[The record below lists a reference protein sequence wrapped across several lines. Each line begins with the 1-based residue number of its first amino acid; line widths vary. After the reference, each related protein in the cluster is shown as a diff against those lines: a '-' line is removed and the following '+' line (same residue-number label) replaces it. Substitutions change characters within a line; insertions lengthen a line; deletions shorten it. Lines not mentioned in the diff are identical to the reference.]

1 MYFWPNFLTKFY
13 LMTWKKSMIKECW
26 DEQPDRRLTF
36 SQICDALSKVQK
48 GKKTNIVDNMMKM
61 LEEYSNHL
69 EDIVKAR
76 TAELEVEKKKS
87 QELLARMMPVEIAQR
102 LQNGETILPGT

>member
-1 MYFWPNFLTKFY
+1 
-13 LMTWKKSMIKECW
+13 
-26 DEQPDRRLTF
+26 
-36 SQICDALSKVQK
+36 
-48 GKKTNIVDNMMKM
+48 MKM

-102 LQNGETILPGT
+102 LQNGETILPGTKLKILSYRSIDEKTQNIYRATLK

>member
-1 MYFWPNFLTKFY
+1 
-13 LMTWKKSMIKECW
+13 
-26 DEQPDRRLTF
+26 
-36 SQICDALSKVQK
+36 
-48 GKKTNIVDNMMKM
+48 MMKM